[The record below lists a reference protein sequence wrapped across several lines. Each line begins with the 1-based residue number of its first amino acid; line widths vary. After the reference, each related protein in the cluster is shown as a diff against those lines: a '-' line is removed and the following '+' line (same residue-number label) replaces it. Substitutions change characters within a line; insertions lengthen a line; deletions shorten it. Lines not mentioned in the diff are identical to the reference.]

1 VGSSIESSD
10 EPLDVKSSV
19 EIARARVV
27 VRVIDPRTQND
38 QRERESRGARCASL
52 HGRRAAH
59 DEGVALG
66 GVSRTTALEVARRSE
81 LRPYELTPSP
91 TISMKTL
98 MLPHRS
104 EPLAPE
110 DALPFGMTHPNDT
123 PCPFAAD
130 DLPRGFVNTC
140 CSCRTAE
147 AIDVFV
153 KYDLLGYARLLEET
167 LNAEQVRDFAGQL
180 RVAADT
186 LEEQYTEPGE
196 PSADRGPGGVTLV
209 VTGRFIPC
217 TRHRFEQ
224 ELASTRK
231 VADWYEKLGR
241 LGFGVSPWY

>member
-1 VGSSIESSD
+1 
-10 EPLDVKSSV
+10 
-19 EIARARVV
+19 
-27 VRVIDPRTQND
+27 
-38 QRERESRGARCASL
+38 
-52 HGRRAAH
+52 
-59 DEGVALG
+59 
-66 GVSRTTALEVARRSE
+66 
-81 LRPYELTPSP
+81 
-91 TISMKTL
+91 MKTL

-130 DLPRGFVNTC
+130 DLPRGFINTC

-147 AIDVFV
+147 AIDAFV

-180 RVAADT
+180 RLAADT
-186 LEEQYTEPGE
+186 LEEQYTEPE
-196 PSADRGPGGVTLV
+196 ESSADRGSGGVTLV

-217 TRHRFEQ
+217 SRHRFEQ
-224 ELASTRK
+224 ELASIRK